1 MIRYHYV
8 FIKPFWYYQ
17 ELILQLD
24 DDNIGIFNNTW
35 NIDNMAINVIV
46 CMCVFVF
53 FHLKDPLLPWMMF
66 ETYIRVKVND
76 VILWKLL
83 RCHRQFPS
91 SPFLNLLYF
100 TCKYEISARTTPWC
114 QRTFLIIICQTYFF
128 ANFFEIV
135 WNKDHQSYENKLSAF
150 IGCNSATLMSLKNG
164 KYKNIKD

>member
-46 CMCVFVF
+46 CTCVFVF

-100 TCKYEISARTTPWC
+100 TCKYEISAPHNTVMSENI
-114 QRTFLIIICQTYFF
+114 FDNNLSNIFF
-128 ANFFEIV
+128 RQFF
-135 WNKDHQSYENKLSAF
+135 WN
-150 IGCNSATLMSLKNG
+150 CLK
-164 KYKNIKD
+164 

>member
-100 TCKYEISARTTPWC
+100 TCKYEISAPHNTVMSENI
-114 QRTFLIIICQTYFF
+114 FDNNLSNIFF
-128 ANFFEIV
+128 RQFF
-135 WNKDHQSYENKLSAF
+135 WN
-150 IGCNSATLMSLKNG
+150 CLK
-164 KYKNIKD
+164 